1 MAPSPTG
8 SFEVRK
14 VASGNVSD
22 VNDMLAVEE
31 PLEIRLK
38 TDKEKPVSIT
48 MRTPGNDKELA
59 AGFLFTEGIVK
70 SQQDIQQI
78 HRSPFDENVIT
89 AELKT
94 GTEPDFNRLERN
106 FYTTSSCGVCG
117 KSSLDAVRSLSAYGI
132 SPDTF
137 VVPAALLQSLQG
149 KLKNR
154 QQVFEQTGGLH
165 CSALFDTNGNLL
177 ILREDVGRH
186 NALDKVIGAMLR
198 ENKLPLR
205 NTLLLL
211 SGRISFELVQKAMM
225 AGIPFVAAIGAP
237 STLAVGLAEEN
248 NMTLVGFLKSNQFTI
263 YTGKHRVS

>member
-8 SFEVRK
+8 SFAVRRITQ
-14 VASGNVSD
+14 GNISD

-38 TDKEKPVSIT
+38 TDAEKPVSIT
-48 MRTPGNDKELA
+48 MRTPGNDEELA
-59 AGFLFTEGIVK
+59 AGFLFTEGIVR
-70 SQQDIQQI
+70 SQEDIQQI
-78 HRSPFDENVIT
+78 SKSPFDENVIT
-89 AELKT
+89 VELKA
-94 GTEPDFNRLERN
+94 GKEPDLNRLERN

-117 KSSLDAVRSLSAYGI
+117 KSSLDAVRSLSAFG
-132 SPDTF
+132 PAEDTI
-137 VVPAALLQSLQG
+137 VVSAEQLQSLQG

-165 CSALFDTNGNLL
+165 CSALFDLDGNLL
-177 ILREDVGRH
+177 LLREDVGRH

-198 ENKLPLR
+198 DNKLPLR
-205 NTLLLL
+205 STILLL

-237 STLAVGLAEEN
+237 STLAVELAEEN
-248 NMTLVGFLKSNQFTI
+248 NMTLVGFLKNNQFTI
-263 YTGKHRVS
+263 YSGKQRVA